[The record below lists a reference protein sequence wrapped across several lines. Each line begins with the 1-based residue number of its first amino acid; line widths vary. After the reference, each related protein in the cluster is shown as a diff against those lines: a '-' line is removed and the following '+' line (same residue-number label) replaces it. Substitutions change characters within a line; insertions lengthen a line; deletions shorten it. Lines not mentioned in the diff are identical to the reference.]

1 VWGVEAMGAAE
12 NAPSDQGKNSAGP
25 FLADYDK
32 SDVLFFINSLIEQN
46 SALMGK
52 VAQIEHLMNLAQEA
66 VLEAS
71 QRVEAAKEESK
82 RIIAEASEKAGH
94 QSATMIR
101 QAREEAEAVLRSARA
116 EAERIKRSAEEEAA
130 RLLADVKVRATREA
144 MPLRQG
150 AGFVLPQA
158 RAAPREGSK
167 FAGKPVAT
175 QQQALYSGV
184 ADVEISPPVPV
195 APLNE
200 VIKLLKRT
208 PNIKVIS
215 LEGTVNRGLS
225 LKLSLERPAPLI
237 KILASLPPVEKVSPR
252 PGRSRDTDIVS
263 ETNNHCVISLKM

>member
-1 VWGVEAMGAAE
+1 MGAAE

-25 FLADYDK
+25 FLADYDE

-52 VAQIEHLMNLAQEA
+52 LGQIEDLMKLAQEA

-82 RIIAEASEKAGH
+82 RIIAEASEKARH

-101 QAREEAEAVLRSARA
+101 QAREEAEAVLRSARG

-130 RLLADVKVRATREA
+130 RLLADVKVSATREA

-150 AGFVLPQA
+150 AKFVLPQA
-158 RAAPREGSK
+158 KAAPRDGTTLID
-167 FAGKPVAT
+167 GKPVRT

-215 LEGTVNRGLS
+215 LEGTLNRGLS
-225 LKLSLERPAPLI
+225 LKLSLEKPAPLI

-252 PGRSRDTDIVS
+252 PGRSRDADIAPA
-263 ETNNHCVISLKM
+263 TNNHCVISLKMRG